1 MYFTDKL
8 KNLEQKETHDEVLV
22 EKMMTHGDF
31 LKIILEIQN
40 QTSEENLQTQKVLHK
55 LVEDFYQKYTFKY
68 KTTLLMSFF
77 LFFYIPQQFQI
88 FADEGDFTVNLT
100 ILVIQ
105 TSMISNLIILKLIQM
120 YNGATQYQSFAL
132 NLNDLLLVISFCF
145 YFFQRKDCLDLPITP

>member
-40 QTSEENLQTQKVLHK
+40 QTSDVNLRTQKVLHK

-77 LFFYIPQQFQI
+77 LFFYI
-88 FADEGDFTVNLT
+88 
-100 ILVIQ
+100 ILGMAIHYDKG
-105 TSMISNLIILKLIQM
+105 NK
-120 YNGATQYQSFAL
+120 FH
-132 NLNDLLLVISFCF
+132 
-145 YFFQRKDCLDLPITP
+145 